1 MKDFNELMNKIK
13 KYNQEH
19 PTAAR
24 QGLRLKD
31 IEQGQLHH
39 CKNSEKHPEF
49 FYLIM
54 NSDGNDCKIIPGSL
68 DGIMAGPKDI
78 VLPKSEMG
86 EFIFLSLDLAAE
98 LPKASIGKGF
108 AALDGNTF
116 KRVRASL
123 NTFETGKNGDIPSFA
138 FSLPYAGKHDSRIA
152 YHADLKAV
160 LDSAMNRGKVFFI
173 DFTAESTALAAAK
186 DETFD
191 IELAIQGISQHL
203 LITFD
208 PENKQMVIHAM
219 EADGETTNTL
229 DGWSVY
235 DESNASFGKIKNG
248 FLDISGKKAGKTGLV
263 LRSPDGICYHL
274 EPVK

>member
-1 MKDFNELMNKIK
+1 MKNFDELIKKIR

-19 PTAAR
+19 PTTAR
-24 QGLRLKD
+24 QGLRLDD
-31 IEQGQLHH
+31 IEQGQLHR
-39 CKNSEKHPEF
+39 CKNSEEHPEF
-49 FYLIM
+49 FYLILD
-54 NSDGNDCKIIPGSL
+54 SDGNDCKIIPGSL
-68 DGIMAGPKDI
+68 DGIMAGPEDI
-78 VLPKSEMG
+78 VLPKSVMG
-86 EFIFLSLDLAAE
+86 DFIFLSLDLAAE
-98 LPKASIGKGF
+98 LPKDSIGKGF
-108 AALDGNTF
+108 AVLDENTF

-123 NTFETGKNGDIPSFA
+123 NTFETGKDGNIPSFA
-138 FSLPYAGKHDSRIA
+138 FSLPYAGKYDSRIA

-160 LDSAMNRGKVFFI
+160 LDSAMNRGIVFFI

-191 IELAIQGISQHL
+191 MELAIHGISQHL

-208 PENKQMVIHAM
+208 PENKQMVIHAI

-235 DESNASFGKIKNG
+235 DESNVSFGKIKNG
-248 FLDISGKKAGKTGLV
+248 FLDISGKKAGRTGLV